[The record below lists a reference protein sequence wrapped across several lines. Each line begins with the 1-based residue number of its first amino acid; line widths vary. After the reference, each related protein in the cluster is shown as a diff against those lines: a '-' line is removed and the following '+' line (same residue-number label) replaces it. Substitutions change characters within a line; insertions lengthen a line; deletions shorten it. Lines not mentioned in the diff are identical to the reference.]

1 MATQR
6 WMGLLVA
13 VLTALPASASGP
25 VQSRITTAALQLPH
39 TLEGGAVSWC
49 TWGQCY
55 LGPRLYLAP
64 RTDGSFLVGWTDSSG
79 DGHVSVVSS
88 SAAVTATHDFP
99 DRKLRGLVAHADG
112 TFAVL
117 LKQGVDLY
125 LSKRAGGGAALW
137 TTYLNSDSA
146 EDSSPLGDH
155 RLAYGG
161 GRYAA
166 YWAVHS
172 YSGHEGDQLRYVNDA
187 GAIVSGGWT
196 WGCSHSMAELVGYHP
211 QDLTFT
217 NFCSTDCYPD
227 PPGLKMNY
235 STTIF
240 TGDGNCSGGVSLQ
253 LGQMAAAETG
263 WKVVFSAVDSA
274 DEPAYGIGLATAG
287 GSAAR
292 TVVWLTDTD
301 GSQERDPVI
310 ARLGTQLPERY
321 LVGWKTISD
330 GAFHVGVIGASGAF
344 LEGPEQLTAPAP
356 GWGMRDDSFRSLAGG
371 SVAWLE
377 GSSGSSTLKLH
388 RYGTNAVFS
397 DGFESGTASTWT
409 STSG

>member
-1 MATQR
+1 MTALR
-6 WMGLLVA
+6 WIGLLVA
-13 VLTALPASASGP
+13 ASAAVPASPAGP
-25 VQSRITTAALQLPH
+25 LQSRVTTTAVQLPH
-39 TLEGGAVSWC
+39 ALEGGSVSWC

-55 LGPRLYLAP
+55 LGPRLYPAP
-64 RTDGSFLVGWTDSSG
+64 RADGSLLIGWTDSSG
-79 DGHVSVVSS
+79 DGHVSVVSGG
-88 SAAVTATHDFP
+88 AITTTYDFP
-99 DRKLRGLVAHADG
+99 DHKLRGLVAHVDG

-117 LKQGVDLY
+117 LKEGVDLY
-125 LSKRAGGGAALW
+125 LSKRAANGAALW
-137 TTYLNSDSA
+137 TTYLNSESA
-146 EDSSPLGDH
+146 EDSSPCGDH
-155 RLAYGG
+155 RLAHGG

-172 YSGHEGDQLRYVNDA
+172 YSGHEGDQLRYVNDS

-211 QDLTFT
+211 NDQTFT
-217 NFCSTDCYPD
+217 NFCSTDCYPS

-263 WKVVFSAVDSA
+263 WKVVFSAVDTP
-274 DEPAYGIGLATAG
+274 DEAAYGIGLATAG

-292 TVVWLTDTD
+292 TLVWLTDTD

-310 ARLGTQLPERY
+310 ARLGTRLPERY
-321 LVGWKTISD
+321 LVGWRTISD
-330 GAFHVGVIGASGAF
+330 GAFHLGVISASGAF
-344 LEGPEQLTAPAP
+344 LEGPEELAAPAP
-356 GWGMRDDSFRSLAGG
+356 RWGMRDDSFRSLADG

-377 GSSGSSTLKLH
+377 GASYSSSLKLH
-388 RYGTNAVFS
+388 HYGSTTIFG
-397 DGFESGTASTWT
+397 DGFESGTASNWT